1 MTGDEQTPR
10 PSPAASGAAAPG
22 AAAPDAGAPDA
33 PPVEPPPPVLPTPV
47 VEGPSPEIALAQ
59 DASPLPGAH
68 RGGFQRL
75 PTAPVPVTVQSAPAE
90 PGTED
95 EPPPLPWTG
104 AEAEASGLHRG
115 LAGWALAFAI
125 VGLAISLFV
134 GWGFPIGIVAVVSA
148 ILALR
153 RPLESRAVAVWAIA
167 IGTVSIL
174 YSAGWLLYAGW
185 RAGLLG

>member
-1 MTGDEQTPR
+1 MTDDERMPR
-10 PSPAASGAAAPG
+10 PGAGREDPRPRDHVDAPG
-22 AAAPDAGAPDA
+22 DTTPSAPEPA
-33 PPVEPPPPVLPTPV
+33 PPAPPTPV
-47 VEGPSPEIALAQ
+47 VERPSPEIALAQ

-68 RGGFQRL
+68 RGGFHRL

-95 EPPPLPWTG
+95 APDPAPW
-104 AEAEASGLHRG
+104 AEVEASGLHRG
-115 LAGWALAFAI
+115 LAGWALAFAV
-125 VGLAISLFV
+125 VGLAVSLFV

-153 RPLESRAVAVWAIA
+153 RPLESRSVAVWAIA
-167 IGTVSIL
+167 IGAVSIL

-185 RAGLLG
+185 RAGLVG